1 MRRRV
6 GRAAQ
11 RLGPARSLKPR
22 EPADAGGY
30 QRRSTL
36 RELLRASD
44 SRRPKLNNHADQ
56 RTPRLASES

>member
-36 RELLRASD
+36 RELLQVIANKVRF
-44 SRRPKLNNHADQ
+44 RPMLDCHTTFNV
-56 RTPRLASES
+56 

>member
-30 QRRSTL
+30 QWRSAETAEIPSVRVRRL
-36 RELLRASD
+36 PD
-44 SRRPKLNNHADQ
+44 SRGP
-56 RTPRLASES
+56 